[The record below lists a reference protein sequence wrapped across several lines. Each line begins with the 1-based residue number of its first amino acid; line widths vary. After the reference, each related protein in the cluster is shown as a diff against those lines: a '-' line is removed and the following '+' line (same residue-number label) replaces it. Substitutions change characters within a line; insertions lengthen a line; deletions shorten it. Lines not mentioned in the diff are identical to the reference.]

1 MNVSMPNGLRSGQG
15 NVTTPPHADA
25 VPTAQQTAVASSPP
39 AADSAGPAPQQPSSE
54 QIQTAVENLRK
65 AVTPVAQN
73 LQFSVDS
80 DTNKTVITVMDSSTK
95 EVIRQIPSEEI
106 LALAKGLDKLQGLL
120 IKRQA

>member
-1 MNVSMPNGLRSGQG
+1 MNVSMPNGLPSGQG
-15 NVTTPPHADA
+15 TVTTPHADA
-25 VPTAQQTAVASSPP
+25 APAAQQAVAASPPP
-39 AADSAGPAPQQPSSE
+39 AADSAGPAPQQPTSE

-80 DTNKTVITVMDSSTK
+80 DTHKTVITVMDSSTK

-106 LALAKGLDKLQGLL
+106 LALAKGLDKLQGML